1 MPASEERRASSG
13 ANASSAGASS
23 GANGSFGT
31 NRSNGAGDR
40 PQRRGFSRPGRTK
53 IERNKDLPVERQ
65 IRALLKNPTPSPA
78 EQNRLC
84 ELTRT
89 KSYRAAVAVAKRMMV
104 PAKPE
109 AAPVQEP
116 APRRNPGG
124 SA

>member
-1 MPASEERRASSG
+1 MPGDDVRRSPLDGRDATATG
-13 ANASSAGASS
+13 
-23 GANGSFGT
+23 
-31 NRSNGAGDR
+31 R

-53 IERNKDLPVERQ
+53 IERNQDLPVERQ

-104 PAKPE
+104 PAGQASP
-109 AAPVQEP
+109 P
-116 APRRNPGG
+116 AVG
-124 SA
+124 